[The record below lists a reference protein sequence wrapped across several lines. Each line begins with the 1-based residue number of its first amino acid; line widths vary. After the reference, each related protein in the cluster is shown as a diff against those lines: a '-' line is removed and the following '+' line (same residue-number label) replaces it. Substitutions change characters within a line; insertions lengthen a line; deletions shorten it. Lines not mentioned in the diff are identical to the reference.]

1 MSDDEWHDVIATNLH
16 GSFYVCRA
24 FLPAML
30 ANRFGRIVLISSIVH
45 NGATGQSNYCASKAA
60 LHGLAG
66 SIAKEYGRRGITA
79 NVVIPGFFDTPM
91 TRETLPAANKEF
103 WIKYCPAGRIGE
115 LDEIAK
121 VVTFLASDGGGFING
136 QAIPVTGGLDW
147 VV

>member
-1 MSDDEWHDVIATNLH
+1 MADL
-16 GSFYVCRA
+16 RA
-24 FLPAML
+24 KAYGL
-30 ANRFGRIVLISSIVH
+30 
-45 NGATGQSNYCASKAA
+45 AA
-60 LHGLAG
+60 LIFA
-66 SIAKEYGRRGITA
+66 ADRITKMIVEA
-79 NVVIPGFFDTPM
+79 RVSAIDTIHVIPGFFDTPM